1 MNIQKINREDLI
13 KKYLVKDIR
22 TLDEDKDNSDFPEN
36 FDHLNAGREREF
48 SYCNQYSLL
57 TEFSKIKDR
66 CKVIVEIG
74 VARMSTNRMED
85 TSTTIFLNNKK
96 EDTIYLGIDIED
108 KRFLENIGPNIHTI
122 KSKSENY
129 EDVLKKFKELGI
141 EKIDFLFIDGWHSIN
156 QVIDESFYF
165 NFLSKGSVVGFH
177 DTNYH
182 PGPRKIVRNLNPEF
196 FETKLY
202 CESSDDWGIGF
213 AFVK

>member
-57 TEFSKIKDR
+57 TEFSKIKDK

-96 EDTIYLGIDIED
+96 SKYMRYLYIQVLLIC
-108 KRFLENIGPNIHTI
+108 IHQA
-122 KSKSENY
+122 
-129 EDVLKKFKELGI
+129 LG
-141 EKIDFLFIDGWHSIN
+141 LH
-156 QVIDESFYF
+156 Y
-165 NFLSKGSVVGFH
+165 
-177 DTNYH
+177 
-182 PGPRKIVRNLNPEF
+182 
-196 FETKLY
+196 
-202 CESSDDWGIGF
+202 
-213 AFVK
+213 

>member
-1 MNIQKINREDLI
+1 MKLEVKREDLI
-13 KKYLVKDIR
+13 QKYLSSDIR
-22 TLDEDKDNSDFPEN
+22 TFDSSFDDEDLPTYWAQGS
-36 FDHLNAGREREF
+36 REF

-57 TEFSKIKDR
+57 TEFSKIKDS

-96 EDTIYLGIDIED
+96 DDTIYLGIDIED
-108 KRFLENIGPNIHTI
+108 KKFIESVAPNIYTI

-129 EDVLKKFKELGI
+129 EEVLKKFKDLGI

-156 QVIDESFYF
+156 QVIDELFYF
-165 NFLSKGSVVGFH
+165 DFLTKGSVVGFH

-182 PGPRKIVRNLNPEF
+182 PGPSRIIESLNPEM
-196 FETKLY
+196 FEVVKY
-202 CESSDDWGIGF
+202 CQSEDDWGIGF
-213 AFVK
+213 AFLK

>member
-1 MNIQKINREDLI
+1 MTIQKINREDLI
-13 KKYLVKDIR
+13 KKYLTKDIR
-22 TLDEDKDNSDFPEN
+22 TLDENKDNSDFPEN
-36 FDHLNAGREREF
+36 FNFLNKGREREF

-57 TEFSKIKDR
+57 TEFTKIKDT

-96 EDTIYLGIDIED
+96 DDTIYLGIDIED
-108 KRFLENIGPNIHTI
+108 KKFLEIIGPNIYTI

-129 EDVLKKFKELGI
+129 EGVLEKFKELGI
-141 EKIDFLFIDGWHSIN
+141 EKIDFLFIDGWHSVN

-165 NFLSKGSVVGFH
+165 NFLTKGSIVGFH

-182 PGPRKIVRNLNPEF
+182 PGPSKMVRNLNPEIF
-196 FETKLY
+196 GIKLY
-202 CESSDDWGIGF
+202 CESEDDWGIGF
-213 AFVK
+213 AFMK